1 MIRTGKRPILYL
13 AKGDVTVYLLRGSE
27 GDLLI
32 DTGFLGT
39 WHTLSEWIAQYDVR
53 YVFLTHGHPDHDWN
67 AARLQKRGA
76 KILLPEKDKGL
87 PRHFLSQ
94 PVRATMPRYRVR
106 NLVQRFG
113 GALTNSPRYTP
124 DILLNGAPDALRSLG
139 FDAEIIPLPGHT
151 YGSLGILAG
160 GVLCCGDAFTMLWKK
175 PDITPHAVSPELM
188 TESLRTILRLSPEWL
203 ACGHGLPV
211 RMKEAAPVISDY
223 LRSAGKAAQTSAG
236 SRLSEE
242 SNK

>member
-1 MIRTGKRPILYL
+1 MTAAGTGRITYL
-13 AKGDVTVYLLRGSE
+13 AMGDVTVYLLHGTA

-32 DTGFLGT
+32 DTGFLFK
-39 WHTLSEWIAQYDVR
+39 WRTLSKWISDYDVR
-53 YVFLTHGHPDHDWN
+53 SVFLTHGHPDHDWN
-67 AARLQKRGA
+67 AARMQKRGA
-76 KILLPEKDKGL
+76 KIYLSELDRGL

-94 PVRATMPRYRVR
+94 PVQATMPRYRAR

-124 DILLNGAPDALRSLG
+124 EYLREGDADALRRLG

-151 YGSLGILAG
+151 YGSLGLLSD
-160 GVLCCGDAFTMLWKK
+160 GVLYCGDAFTMIWKK
-175 PDITPHAVSPELM
+175 PDITPHAVSPEQM

-211 RMKEAAPVISDY
+211 RMEEAKPVIESF
-223 LRSAGKAAQTSAG
+223 LKGKSHA
-236 SRLSEE
+236 
-242 SNK
+242 

>member
-1 MIRTGKRPILYL
+1 MTVTGTGRILYL
-13 AKGDVTVYLLRGSE
+13 AKGDVTVYLLHGTA

-39 WHTLSEWIAQYDVR
+39 WRALSAWISQYDVR

-67 AARLQKRGA
+67 AAKLQKRGA
-76 KILLPEKDKGL
+76 RILLSERDKGL

-94 PVRATMPRYRVR
+94 PVKATMPRYRAR

-124 DILLNGAPDALRSLG
+124 EYLSDDDPDALCRLG
-139 FDAEIIPLPGHT
+139 FDAQIVPLPGHT
-151 YGSLGILAG
+151 YGSLGILSN
-160 GVLCCGDAFTMLWKK
+160 GVLYCGDAFTMIWKK
-175 PDITPHAVSPELM
+175 PDITPHAVSPSLM
-188 TESLRTILRLSPEWL
+188 TESLRTMLRLSSRWL

-211 RMKEAAPVISDY
+211 RMADAKPVIQAF
-223 LRSAGKAAQTSAG
+223 LKG
-236 SRLSEE
+236 SSF
-242 SNK
+242 

>member
-1 MIRTGKRPILYL
+1 MTVTGTGRILYL
-13 AKGDVTVYLLRGSE
+13 AKGDVTVYLLHGTA

-39 WHTLSEWIAQYDVR
+39 WRALSAWISQYDVR

-67 AARLQKRGA
+67 AARLQKRGI
-76 KILLPEKDKGL
+76 KIMLPEKDKGL

-94 PVRATMPRYRVR
+94 PVRATMPRYRAR

-124 DILLNGAPDALRSLG
+124 DILTGSDPGLLRGLG
-139 FDAEIIPLPGHT
+139 FDAQIIPLPGHT

-160 GVLCCGDAFTMLWKK
+160 GVLYCGDAFTMIWKK

-188 TESLRTILRLSPEWL
+188 TQSLRTMLRLSPEWL

-211 RMKEAAPVISDY
+211 RMKEAEPVISEF
-223 LRSAGKAAQTSAG
+223 LRSHQANHKS
-236 SRLSEE
+236 
-242 SNK
+242 

>member
-1 MIRTGKRPILYL
+1 MTVTGTGRILYL
-13 AKGDVTVYLLRGSE
+13 AKGDVTVYLLHGTA

-39 WHTLSEWIAQYDVR
+39 WRALSAWISQYDVR

-67 AARLQKRGA
+67 AAKLQKRGA
-76 KILLPEKDKGL
+76 RILLSERDKGL

-94 PVRATMPRYRVR
+94 PVKATMPRYRAR

-124 DILLNGAPDALRSLG
+124 EYLSDDDPDALRRLG
-139 FDAEIIPLPGHT
+139 FDAQIVSLPGHT
-151 YGSLGILAG
+151 YGSLGILSN
-160 GVLCCGDAFTMLWKK
+160 GVLYCGDAFTMIWKK
-175 PDITPHAVSPELM
+175 PDITPHAVSPSLM
-188 TESLRTILRLSPEWL
+188 TESLRTMLRLSPRWL

-211 RMKEAAPVISDY
+211 RMADAKPVIEAF
-223 LRSAGKAAQTSAG
+223 LKG
-236 SRLSEE
+236 SSF
-242 SNK
+242 